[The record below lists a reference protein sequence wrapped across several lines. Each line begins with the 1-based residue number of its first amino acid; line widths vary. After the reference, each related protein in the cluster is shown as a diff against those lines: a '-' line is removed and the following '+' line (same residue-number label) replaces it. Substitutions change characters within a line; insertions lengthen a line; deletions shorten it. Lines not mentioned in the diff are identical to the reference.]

1 MEKDSKQEERSVYP
15 ISVFG
20 LQEDV
25 KLFWEVYSCNG
36 TLALQLNCKPAEED
50 AAMFQR
56 GLDNPDEVYI
66 EPFGIVTVNLPESAF
81 MPDNVQFV
89 DTNNLPGIDRWLVE
103 NKIAEPT
110 GIIARSGYCA
120 YQAFKF
126 NAPKEALMKVAT
138 RKEELHMNSAPLLR
152 QESAHHPRMK

>member
-1 MEKDSKQEERSVYP
+1 METESKQEERTVFP

-20 LQEDV
+20 LEEDV

-50 AAMFQR
+50 EAMFRR
-56 GLDNPDEVYI
+56 GMDNSDEVYI
-66 EPFGIVTVNLPESAF
+66 EPFGIVTVNLPESEF
-81 MPDNVQFV
+81 MPANVQFV
-89 DTNNLPGIDRWLVE
+89 DTNNLPGIDRWLME

-110 GIIARSGYCA
+110 GVIARSGYCA

-126 NAPKEALMKVAT
+126 NAPKEALQKVAD
-138 RKEELHMNSAPLLR
+138 RKSELRVNEAPLLR
-152 QESAHHPRMK
+152 PKSSRPTIK